1 LKPRRHEF
9 ILSRKSEVQNTR
21 RQTFVG
27 IENPRVF
34 MNFAERC
41 HAVNELRLG
50 PVFTNLSSPLKFKP
64 TRSDPEAFLVRRNH
78 MHKHFKHLQFQV
90 PKEASYRFMNM
101 AEGKAEFFFRRD
113 PL

>member
-1 LKPRRHEF
+1 
-9 ILSRKSEVQNTR
+9 
-21 RQTFVG
+21 
-27 IENPRVF
+27 
-34 MNFAERC
+34 
-41 HAVNELRLG
+41 
-50 PVFTNLSSPLKFKP
+50 LKFEP